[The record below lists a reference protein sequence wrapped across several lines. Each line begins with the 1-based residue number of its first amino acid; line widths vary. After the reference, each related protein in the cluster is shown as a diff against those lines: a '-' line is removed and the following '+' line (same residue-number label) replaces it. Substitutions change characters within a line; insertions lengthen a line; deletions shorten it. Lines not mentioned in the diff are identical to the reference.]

1 MKILITGATG
11 FIGSHLVEALS
22 DTDAEIY
29 ALVRDPG
36 RMMPAP
42 TIRIR
47 VLKGDLHG
55 VPELPAGLDIVY
67 HLAGLTKA
75 LKSKDYYTVNA
86 KGTASLF
93 DALEAQGQH
102 PKVVV
107 LSSLA
112 AGGPSEKGGRRK
124 ESDSPEPVTPYG
136 RSKLGGEEEAL
147 ARRDRFPVVLLRV
160 AAVYGP
166 RDRDFLNLF
175 RYVEKGILPSLG
187 SIKQYF
193 SLCYVKDVVR
203 ALLLAGEKSLK
214 SGEIFNIAEPEPRT
228 LDEMGRAASAIMG
241 LKPKRIVIPL
251 GLAYAGALASEFLST
266 MSRKPSPIN
275 RDKYRDYRQAG
286 WAADVAKA
294 TARLGFRADTGLEQ
308 GLKETIGWYRE
319 NGWLSRPSESR
330 SAGSKRSRKTSSRT

>member
-241 LKPKRIVIPL
+241 LKPNP
-251 GLAYAGALASEFLST
+251 
-266 MSRKPSPIN
+266 
-275 RDKYRDYRQAG
+275 
-286 WAADVAKA
+286 
-294 TARLGFRADTGLEQ
+294 
-308 GLKETIGWYRE
+308 
-319 NGWLSRPSESR
+319 SRPGLRRGPGLGIPEHHVPQAEPHQSGQIPR
-330 SAGSKRSRKTSSRT
+330 LPAGGLGGGRRQSHRATGFPGGHRPGARPEGDDRLVPGERLAQPPF